1 MTQDKKSETVAPEKK
16 SVQLPVNLP
25 LEFIPLYDWWK
36 TNGSQFMMQ
45 AAIVVILVGSVM
57 GGKYYYK
64 SSIAAA
70 NKELLKASTTE
81 ELEVL
86 VNNYSRWQVGNT
98 ALLRLAKSY
107 YDAGRY
113 EDALAKYDICVSK
126 GKPAGFVEVAVMGR
140 AMCFEALATD
150 KRLEEAMA
158 AYTEFEKANP
168 NHFLVMQA
176 KLGQARVLTL
186 QGKKDEAK
194 KLLETLKAGKN
205 SEPMA
210 EMAIAQLQGVIARY
224 EPRKDNSLTDTS
236 IAPVAVPATAPAK
249 PETK

>member
-36 TNGSQFMMQ
+36 TNGSQFMIQ
-45 AAIVVILVGSVM
+45 AAIVVILVGSVI

-86 VNNYSRWQVGNT
+86 VNNYSKWQVGNT
-98 ALLRLAKSY
+98 ARLRLAKSY

-113 EDALAKYDICVSK
+113 EDALARYDICVSK

-140 AMCFEALATD
+140 AMCFEALG
-150 KRLEEAMA
+150 RLDEAKT

-168 NHFLVMQA
+168 THFLVMQA
-176 KLGQARVLTL
+176 QMGQARVLTL

-236 IAPVAVPATAPAK
+236 IAPVVVPATAPAK
-249 PETK
+249 PEAK

>member
-1 MTQDKKSETVAPEKK
+1 MTQEKKSEMVVPEKK
-16 SVQLPVNLP
+16 LAQLPVNLP

-36 TNGSQFMMQ
+36 TNGRQFIIQ

-70 NKELLKASTTE
+70 NKELLKANTTE
-81 ELEVL
+81 ELESL
-86 VNNYSRWQVGNT
+86 VNHYSNWKVGHT
-98 ALLRLAKSY
+98 ARLRLAKNY
-107 YDAGRY
+107 YDTGKY
-113 EDALAKYDICVSK
+113 EDALAMYDICVSK
-126 GKPAGFVEVAVMGR
+126 GKPSGFVEVAVMGR

-158 AYTEFEKANP
+158 AYTGFEKANP
-168 NHFLVMQA
+168 THFLVMQA
-176 KLGQARVLTL
+176 QMGQARVLTL

-205 SEPMA
+205 SAPMA

-224 EPRKDNSLTDTS
+224 EPRKTISLTDTS
-236 IAPVAVPATAPAK
+236 IAPVAVPATVTAK

>member
-16 SVQLPVNLP
+16 SAQLPVNLP

-36 TNGSQFMMQ
+36 TNGSQFMIQ

-64 SSIAAA
+64 SSIAEA
-70 NKELLKASTTE
+70 NKELLKANTTE
-81 ELEVL
+81 ELESL
-86 VNNYSRWQVGNT
+86 VNRYSKWKVGQT

-107 YDAGRY
+107 YDTGKY
-113 EDALAKYDICVSK
+113 LDALEKYDICVSK
-126 GKPAGFVEVAVMGR
+126 GKPSGFVEVAVMGR
-140 AMCFEALATD
+140 AMCFEALN
-150 KRLEEAMA
+150 RLDEAMK

-168 NHFLVMQA
+168 THFLVMQA
-176 KLGQARVLTL
+176 QMGKARVLAL

-194 KLLETLKAGKN
+194 KLLETLKAEKN
-205 SEPMA
+205 SAPMA

-224 EPRKDNSLTDTS
+224 EPRKDISLTDTS
-236 IAPVAVPATAPAK
+236 IAPVAVPATVTAK